1 MRLALRLLP
10 IALALSACAT
20 APRPVSVNEALP
32 PAEREV
38 DYLLRNLEAM
48 HPNPFGRVGE
58 DAFRAL
64 CAEAAARLDPADPGA
79 WHLELRQLVARVADS
94 HTRVEG
100 LGPFE
105 FTAAPFLL
113 EYFPDGWWIVGSFR
127 GYQDL
132 VGCRVISMDGK
143 PIEQVLEELRP
154 YVSYENE
161 AAFREFAPRF
171 LRRPA
176 FLHAIGATP
185 SPDSMLLELEALDG
199 AQRSQQVP
207 SRRDRYRYNTSLID
221 PEEEEPWRLRNSER
235 VYWQAFPAEGVLYI
249 RYTACREDPRRPMSE
264 FAAEVERALREM
276 KPRMA
281 IVDLRGNGGGDSS
294 ILAPVIR
301 LFERGGPGSDLRL
314 VALTDAGTFSSG
326 LLNAWQ
332 LRERAGAVLA
342 GEPPAQRPNCF
353 GEIVSFK
360 LPVTGTE
367 ISCSTRVFRIVPGDP
382 EQMAVDLPIP
392 LAAEDWFRG
401 RDPVLAH
408 FLAE

>member
-1 MRLALRLLP
+1 MRLALLLP
-10 IALALSACAT
+10 PLALAFGACAT
-20 APRPVSVNEALP
+20 APRTVSVNEALP

-48 HPNPFGRVGE
+48 HPNPFGRAGE

-79 WHLELRQLVARVADS
+79 WHLEIRQLVARVADS

-100 LGPFE
+100 LGPYE

-113 EYFPDGWWIVGSFR
+113 EPFPDGWWIVGAFR
-127 GYQDL
+127 GFQNL
-132 VGCRVISMDGK
+132 VGCKVISYDGK
-143 PIEQVLEELRP
+143 PIEQVVEEMRP
-154 YVSYENE
+154 YLSYENE

-185 SPDSMLLELEALDG
+185 SPDVMVLELEALDG
-199 AQRSQQVP
+199 ARRSQEVP
-207 SRRDRYRYNTSLID
+207 SRRDRYRYNTRLID
-221 PEEEEPWRLRNSER
+221 AEEEPWRLRHPEL
-235 VYWQAFPAEGVLYI
+235 VYWQESPAEGVLYI
-249 RYTACREDPRRPMSE
+249 RYTACRSDPRRPMAD
-264 FAAEVERALREM
+264 FAAEVERTLREQ
-276 KPRMA
+276 KPRLA

-294 ILAPVIR
+294 IFAPVIR
-301 LFERGGPGSDLRL
+301 LFERGGPGSHLRL

-332 LRERAGAVLA
+332 LRERAGAELA
-342 GEPPAQRPNCF
+342 GEPSAQRPNCF

-360 LPVTGTE
+360 LPVSGTE

>member
-1 MRLALRLLP
+1 MRLPFCLLP
-10 IALALSACAT
+10 AALALSACAT
-20 APRPVSVNEALP
+20 GPQQVTANPSLP

-38 DYLLRNLEAM
+38 DFLFRSLEAT

-64 CAEAAARLDPADPGA
+64 CAEAAARLDPANPA
-79 WHLELRQLVARVADS
+79 SWHLELRQLVARVADS

-105 FTAAPFLL
+105 FTATPFLL
-113 EYFPDGWWIVGSFR
+113 ESFPDGWWIVGAFR
-127 GYQDL
+127 GFQDL
-132 VGCRVISMDGK
+132 VGCRVLSLDGK
-143 PIEQVLEELRP
+143 PIEQVVDALRP

-171 LRRPA
+171 LRRPG

-185 SPDSMLLELEALDG
+185 SADGVVVELETLDG
-199 AQRSQQVP
+199 TRRTQQVP
-207 SRRDRYRYNTSLID
+207 TRRDRYRYNMRLID
-221 PEEEEPWRLRNSER
+221 GEEEEPWRMRYPEL
-235 VYWQAFPAEGVLYI
+235 VYWKAFLADDVLYI
-249 RYTACREDPRRPMSE
+249 RYTACQSDPRRPMAD
-264 FAAEVERALREM
+264 FAGEVERALREM

-294 ILAPVIR
+294 IFAPVLR
-301 LFERGGPGSDLRL
+301 LFERGGPGSGLRL
-314 VALTDAGTFSSG
+314 VALTDTGTFSSG

-332 LRERAGAVLA
+332 LRERAGAELA

-353 GEIVSFK
+353 GEIVSFR
-360 LPVTGTE
+360 LPVSGTE

-392 LAAEDWFRG
+392 LEAEDWFRG